1 MLRDVAF
8 WRRGEPRLLD
18 VGLGHRLD
26 SSHQL
31 SLEGKLSQRKIA
43 VYVLYCTKVSVSCC
57 INSFVCSQKS
67 TRDYIFS
74 VRPRSNPR
82 NLNTTALSK
91 EFHIVLAL
99 KRQFMVALDAF
110 DCFC

>member
-8 WRRGEPRLLD
+8 WRQGEPRLLV

-26 SSHQL
+26 SSLRL
-31 SLEGKLSQRKIA
+31 SLERKLSQRIIA
-43 VYVLYCTKVSVSCC
+43 VYVLYCTEVSVSCC

-67 TRDYIFS
+67 PRDHIFS
-74 VRPRSNPR
+74 VRPPSNPR
-82 NLNTTALSK
+82 NLNTHCTFK

-99 KRQFMVALDAF
+99 KRQFMLVLDAF
-110 DCFC
+110 D